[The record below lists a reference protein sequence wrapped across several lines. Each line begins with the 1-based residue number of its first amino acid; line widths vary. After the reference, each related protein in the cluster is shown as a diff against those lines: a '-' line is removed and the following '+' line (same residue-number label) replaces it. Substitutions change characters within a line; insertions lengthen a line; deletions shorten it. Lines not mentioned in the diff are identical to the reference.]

1 MEKNIE
7 NFFIKEDII
16 NKMTLFASIFNIK
29 IANYQY
35 VVTSDKRKII
45 FYNENNN
52 CIGYIMVD
60 VENINNE
67 LLYDLDNLKI
77 ELFTN
82 LGKVIGNYS
91 PHTSLLSYILLFN
104 NDDLYNKL
112 IGNIKF
118 SKSLSQIYDGFSASL
133 EAFNDASS
141 LFRINFNYFDINGI
155 FSIIKHFPSYEKL
168 EYDIWNGIKINYLSN
183 SKKAKIIINKGEN
196 NSYEEIAE
204 CEFEDKKVLIP
215 LEHHDYSLGTS
226 IWQKAGIME
235 IKPIVESI
243 SVYCPQLKEFIWEA
257 RDLFTIQT
265 MDGLTICNNK
275 KGKKK
280 KIIFSFFA

>member
-91 PHTSLLSYILLFN
+91 RHTSLLSYILLFN

-141 LFRINFNYFDINGI
+141 LFRINF
-155 FSIIKHFPSYEKL
+155 
-168 EYDIWNGIKINYLSN
+168 NYLSN

-265 MDGLTICNNK
+265 MDGLTISLYDNLANLCFQDPSK
-275 KGKKK
+275 KTYLEFATIKKERK
-280 KIIFSFFA
+280 KR